1 MRENAVA
8 SLDDYRVFVAIVEQG
23 NLTAAARHLRRSLQ
37 AVSRSLQALEHEL
50 GVELVQRT
58 TRRAQPT
65 AAGLAFHAR
74 IKAALADIDLARSAL
89 AEHGARID
97 GTLRIGG
104 STQFSAPYLVPLVAA
119 FMERYPDVDVELA
132 VADHRADLQREKL
145 DAAVRL
151 GELPDSRLHARQL
164 GALPLV
170 TIGAPG
176 YFARHGR
183 PQVPADLRRHAC
195 VVRRSAGEPQRW
207 TYRRGQRRQQV
218 DVRGRFSA
226 DNAAACNAAV
236 LAGLGIGVAALWQVR
251 GLLDQGRLETVLDA
265 WQLPAQPVHIVW
277 PPGRQ
282 LPARTRAFID
292 FAAARWASVPPG
304 LPG

>member
-1 MRENAVA
+1 MA

-23 NLTAAARHLRRSLQ
+23 NLSAAARHLHRSLQ
-37 AVSRSLQALEHEL
+37 AVSRSLQGLEQEL
-50 GVELVQRT
+50 GVELIQRT

-74 IKAALADIDLARSAL
+74 IKVALADIDLARSEL

-97 GTLRIGG
+97 GRLRIGG
-104 STQFSAPYLVPLVAA
+104 STQFSAPHVVPVVAA
-119 FMERYPDVDVELA
+119 FMERYPDVDVELV
-132 VADHRADLQREKL
+132 VADQHVDLQREKL

-164 GALPLV
+164 GTLRMV

-183 PQVPADLRRHAC
+183 PRTPADLRRHAC
-195 VVRRSAGEPQRW
+195 IVRRSTHDAQHW
-207 TYRRGQRRQQV
+207 SYRRADKRRRVEVQ
-218 DVRGRFSA
+218 GRFSA

-236 LAGLGIGVAALWQVR
+236 AAGLGVGVAALWQVR
-251 GLLDQGRLETVLDA
+251 NLLDQGRLETVLDD
-265 WQLPAQPVHIVW
+265 WQLPALPVYIVW
-277 PPGRQ
+277 PPGKQ

-292 FAAARWASVPPG
+292 FAAARWMAEPPG
-304 LPG
+304 

>member
-1 MRENAVA
+1 
-8 SLDDYRVFVAIVEQG
+8 
-23 NLTAAARHLRRSLQ
+23 NLSAAARHLHRSLQ
-37 AVSRSLQALEHEL
+37 AVSRALAALENEL
-50 GVELVQRT
+50 GVELIQRT
-58 TRRAQPT
+58 TRRAQPS

-74 IKAALADIDLARSAL
+74 LKTALADIDLARSEL

-104 STQFSAPYLVPLVAA
+104 STQFSAPHLVPVVAA
-119 FMERYPDVDVELA
+119 FMERYPDVDVELV

-164 GALPLV
+164 GLLRVV
-170 TIGAPG
+170 TVGAPG

-183 PQVPADLRRHAC
+183 PQTPADLRRHQC
-195 VVRRSAGEPQRW
+195 IVRRSAEEARRW
-207 TYRRGQRRQQV
+207 NYRRGNRRHSV

-226 DNAAACNAAV
+226 DNAAACNAAA
-236 LAGLGIGVAALWQVR
+236 LAGLGIGLAALWQ
-251 GLLDQGRLETVLDA
+251 
-265 WQLPAQPVHIVW
+265 
-277 PPGRQ
+277 PGRQ

-292 FAAARWASVPPG
+292 FVAARWTVEPPG
-304 LPG
+304 